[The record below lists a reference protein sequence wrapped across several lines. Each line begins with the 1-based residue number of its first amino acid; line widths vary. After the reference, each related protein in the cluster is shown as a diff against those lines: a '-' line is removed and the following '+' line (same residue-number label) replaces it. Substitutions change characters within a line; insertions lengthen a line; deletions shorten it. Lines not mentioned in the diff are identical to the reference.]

1 MKDNSIFFNP
11 FRLISPKLD
20 SEASR
25 LAHIYESTPKEM
37 TCLEEGLLVMVSK
50 LYEMTDLLHKILILP
65 DKEKIEQCAA
75 VAAEL
80 HDEEKA
86 LTHALVCSPLTTGDV
101 LKAVLLFPAK
111 LERCGDLMESV
122 LNVAK
127 IKAREGLPFT
137 DKAHKELEI
146 LFDSLREVIRE
157 FGDLLATLDPAVMEN
172 LLPKFKKV
180 TQLTLDF
187 ALTHEDRLIG
197 GFCAPKASSLYID
210 ILDSVRS
217 VNRNLREMTQS
228 LKDISVKYQQ

>member
-37 TCLEEGLLVMVSK
+37 TCLEEGLLVMISK
-50 LYEMTDLLHKILILP
+50 LYEMTDLLYKILIMP
-65 DKEKIEQCAA
+65 DKDKIVQCAT
-75 VAAEL
+75 VATEL
-80 HDEEKA
+80 HEEEKA
-86 LTHALVCSPLTTGDV
+86 LTHALVCSPMTTGDV

-111 LERCGDLMESV
+111 LERSGDLLESV

-127 IKAREGLPFT
+127 IKEQQGIPFS

-146 LFDSLREVIRE
+146 LFNSLREVISE
-157 FGDLLATLDPAVMEN
+157 FRDLLSTLDPAVMEN
-172 LLPKFKKV
+172 LLPKFGRIA
-180 TQLTLDF
+180 QMTLDF
-187 ALTHEDRLIG
+187 ALTHEDRLIEG
-197 GFCAPKASSLYID
+197 LCAPKASSLYMD

-228 LKDISVKYQQ
+228 LKDISVKYQ